1 MPLHDWSKMSAG
13 HFHAFHTSWLIHMA
27 EFLNDGVLP
36 DGFHALPEQHTE
48 GFITDVTTYEVDP
61 VPRRKKSKDD
71 GGVAVVEPKSERRVI
86 AKKVVYPG
94 RHIAIHRT
102 AVPRVVAVIE
112 LVSNSNKDRR
122 ETVGEFA
129 GKVADYLRMGVHVL
143 VVDILPPS
151 RSTPNGMHA
160 AIWTSLDR
168 DASVESPSESRPFLI
183 ASYRAERKPIAYINT
198 IAVNQSLPP
207 GPVYI
212 DSQRFVELP
221 LEESYME
228 TFHRLSKYLKAQL
241 ESR

>member
-61 VPRRKKSKDD
+61 IPTRKKTKV
-71 GGVAVVEPKSERRVI
+71 GGGIALAEPKSERRVI

-94 RHIAIHRT
+94 RHIAIRY
-102 AVPRVVAVIE
+102 AEAPRIVAVIE

-160 AIWTSLDR
+160 AIWRSLDR
-168 DASVESPSESRPFLI
+168 DATVESPPEDRPFLI
-183 ASYRAERKPIAYINT
+183 ASYRAERKPIAYINS
-198 IAVNQSLPP
+198 IAVDQKLPQ
-207 GPVYI
+207 GPIYI
-212 DSQRFVELP
+212 DSTRYVELP
-221 LEESYME
+221 LEASYME
-228 TFHRLSKYLKAQL
+228 TFRRLPKFLKTKL
-241 ESR
+241 EPR